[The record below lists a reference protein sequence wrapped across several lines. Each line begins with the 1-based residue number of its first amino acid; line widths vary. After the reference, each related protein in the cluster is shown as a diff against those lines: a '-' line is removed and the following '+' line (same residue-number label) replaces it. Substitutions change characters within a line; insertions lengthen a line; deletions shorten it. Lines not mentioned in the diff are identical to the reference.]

1 MKFDINKI
9 VLLILILF
17 IDVLLN
23 IINKISINIIVDINH
38 KNNYLSTQN
47 ISNNIKYINSSRD
60 YWENRYKKGGNSGAG
75 SYNNLAAFKAKVIN
89 NFVTENNINTVLEL
103 GSGDC
108 NQLSYA
114 NYKKYFGYDVSKTA
128 IDICKKK
135 FNYDKTKT
143 FIYLNENYKINQ
155 KADLSIS
162 LDVIYHLVEDND
174 FNLYMKNLFESS
186 NRYVCIYSNNKEKK
200 ASGHVRC
207 RKFTAWI
214 EKYVSDKWKL
224 IKFIPNEFPP
234 NPNNILYTSSSDFYF
249 YEKIK

>member
-114 NYKKYFGYDVSKTA
+114 NYKNYFGYDFSKTA
-128 IDICKKK
+128 IDICKK
-135 FNYDKTKT
+135 
-143 FIYLNENYKINQ
+143 
-155 KADLSIS
+155 
-162 LDVIYHLVEDND
+162 
-174 FNLYMKNLFESS
+174 NL
-186 NRYVCIYSNNKEKK
+186 I
-200 ASGHVRC
+200 
-207 RKFTAWI
+207 
-214 EKYVSDKWKL
+214 
-224 IKFIPNEFPP
+224 
-234 NPNNILYTSSSDFYF
+234 IL
-249 YEKIK
+249 

>member
-1 MKFDINKI
+1 MIYYNNN
-9 VLLILILF
+9 LIIYLF
-17 IDVLLN
+17 N
-23 IINKISINIIVDINH
+23 NNY
-38 KNNYLSTQN
+38 KNNYLSTHD
-47 ISNNIKYINSSRD
+47 ISSNIKYINSSRD
-60 YWENRYKKGGNSGAG
+60 YWENRYKNGGNSGAG

-89 NFVTENNINTVLEL
+89 NFVIENNINTVLEL

-114 NYKKYFGYDVSKTA
+114 NYKNYFGYDVSKTA
-128 IDICKKK
+128 FDICKQK

-143 FIYLNENYKINQ
+143 FIYLDENYKINQ

-162 LDVIYHLVEDND
+162 LDVIFHLVEDNV

-186 NRYVCIYSNNKEKK
+186 NKYVCIYSNNIEKK
-200 ASGHVRC
+200 ASGHVRF
-207 RKFTAWI
+207 RKFTVWI

-224 IKFIPNEFPP
+224 IKFIPNQFPQD
-234 NPNNILYTSSSDFYF
+234 PNNVLYTSFSDFYF